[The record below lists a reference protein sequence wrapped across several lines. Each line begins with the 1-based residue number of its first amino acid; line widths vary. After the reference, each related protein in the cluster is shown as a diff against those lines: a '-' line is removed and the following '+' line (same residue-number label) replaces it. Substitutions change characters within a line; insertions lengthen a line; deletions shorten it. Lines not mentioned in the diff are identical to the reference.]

1 MPASVASPHRRALPA
16 VLVVAFVALAT
27 TYNVLTPPWEA
38 PDEFAHFGFA
48 EHVVRH
54 RALPVPDAADAGEAH
69 QPPLYYAILAA
80 AIAWVDLDDPSGRFR
95 FNRQARIA
103 GTGGDD
109 VNVALH
115 GNDESFPFRG
125 VALAIHVGRAVSTVF
140 GAATVLLAI
149 ALAAV
154 VVGAR
159 GPAAVQRFDGS
170 WYQGRYLFPVLAP
183 VATVLSLGA
192 LGPLA
197 ERLRARVVLAV
208 VAFLLVVAVA
218 LPYSVLVPAYSRT
231 DSARSVS
238 ATAVAEVPAVDVE
251 RPVTSVAFKMIA
263 SR

>member
-159 GPAAVQRFDGS
+159 GPVGGPEVR
-170 WYQGRYLFPVLAP
+170 RLLVP
-183 VATVLSLGA
+183 GA
-192 LGPLA
+192 LPVPRARSGRDRSQPGCARPAGRASASARRPRRGRVPPRRGGSTSL
-197 ERLRARVVLAV
+197 LRACTGVFPDR
-208 VAFLLVVAVA
+208 F
-218 LPYSVLVPAYSRT
+218 REIGFR
-231 DSARSVS
+231 DGCGRSAR
-238 ATAVAEVPAVDVE
+238 
-251 RPVTSVAFKMIA
+251 R
-263 SR
+263 